1 MPGEVGGV
9 GAQGCLGREEE
20 RAAVKVGKPEV
31 TAAGEDGFGDIGHCN
46 LDAQVVVDGPQ
57 ACIKEIVGRR
67 CQGQTVVRTVR
78 TSLGVGMDVR
88 RLKGIVCG
96 P

>member
-1 MPGEVGGV
+1 M
-9 GAQGCLGREEE
+9 GREGK

-31 TAAGEDGFGDIGHCN
+31 TAAGQDGFGDVGHCN
-46 LDAQVVVDGPQ
+46 LDAQIVVDGPE
-57 ACIKEIVGRR
+57 ACIKEIVSCRG
-67 CQGQTVVRTVR
+67 QGQAVVRTVR

-88 RLKGIVCG
+88 RLKGVVCG